1 MTKKLDTD
9 LAFFETDLRSCGD
22 FSNAAGA
29 APGSEVA
36 FRPSHSMEDLL
47 LGRVILYHAD
57 VGTYDVADI
66 DDSQRYNVPENQ
78 VTVLDMLDQ
87 SRKLSKGESVYAVYP
102 DTTAFYLATVS
113 VAARR
118 GVAGAEP
125 LVTVQFHGDEL
136 DQVGRDD
143 ETSSN
148 VCPLPF

>member
-57 VGTYDVADI
+57 VGTYDVADV

-78 VTVLDMLDQ
+78 VSELEIVFHVRR
-87 SRKLSKGESVYAVYP
+87 SRK
-102 DTTAFYLATVS
+102 
-113 VAARR
+113 
-118 GVAGAEP
+118 
-125 LVTVQFHGDEL
+125 
-136 DQVGRDD
+136 
-143 ETSSN
+143 
-148 VCPLPF
+148 